1 MTAAELSNLPDA
13 DLLRLSTEAWAEDL
27 QKHPS
32 RRGTG
37 KAWGERWDACLLSG
51 RGWLWNDAYHA
62 AKNERARLDA
72 ENRATTARLTGRAEG

>member
-13 DLLRLSTEAWAEDL
+13 DLLRLCTEAWAEDL

-37 KAWGERWDACLLSG
+37 KAWSALWDACLLSG
-51 RGWLWNDAYHA
+51 RGWIWNDAYHW
-62 AKNERARLDA
+62 AKRERADLDA
-72 ENRATTARLTGRAEG
+72 ENRRTTARLTGRAEG